1 MTAIADRDDRE
12 WQRRAGGEASPE
24 GAPPTLAPAPR
35 PAGLRFWKELLYVLI
50 FYGIYTV
57 IRDTQGQASVS
68 QQHAFHNAQRVIHAE
83 RAMWIFHEADIQ
95 HRFLSWHWLIRSLD
109 VFYGSAHFIITAVA
123 LIWLFRKMPQR
134 YPLWRNTLAL
144 TTALAL
150 VGFAFFPLMPPRLLS
165 GYSGYFGPHFADT
178 LRTVGGLW
186 NFDSGTMQKLSNQ
199 YAAMPSL
206 HFAWSS
212 WCVCVLWPGIRNRAG
227 RVLLICYPLATLF
240 CIVVTGNHY
249 FLDAVGGAA
258 VLAVG
263 YALACALARVTPTR
277 RQVRAAGRSA
287 GPSSGRSALSKR

>member
-1 MTAIADRDDRE
+1 MTAIADRDDQD
-12 WQRRAGGEASPE
+12 WQRRADGGESPLA
-24 GAPPTLAPAPR
+24 APPAVRPAVRPALAVAPR
-35 PAGLRFWKELLYVLI
+35 PRGLRFWKELVYVLI

-57 IRDTQGQASVS
+57 VRDTQGQASVS
-68 QQHAFHNAQRVIHAE
+68 EKHAFHNAQRVIHVE
-83 RAMWIFHEADIQ
+83 RLVWIFHEADIQ
-95 HRFLSWHWLIRSLD
+95 RRFLSWHWLIRGLD

-150 VGFAFFPLMPPRLLS
+150 VGFAFFPLMPPRLLQAH
-165 GYSGYFGPHFADT
+165 GYPFVDT
-178 LRTVGGLW
+178 LHTIGGLW

-263 YALACALARVTPTR
+263 YALARAINQVLAA
-277 RQVRAAGRSA
+277 RQVRTLEEL
-287 GPSSGRSALSKR
+287 SSGNRN